1 MSPIAL
7 LPRCR
12 LSLPILLATLGL
24 LIQPAQAASLVLE
37 DIRFSEVAGDFTITG
52 GERTR
57 DALRLFQD
65 VTGPNVDL
73 FMSIEGL
80 LSTGYFGFRLET
92 VVTNRTNTPW
102 IFYDHEL
109 QERFG
114 VASPEEDGL
123 SFAQQFASVRPT
135 SNAFSRVDEVTDVRD
150 FVNYSGGVV
159 NPNETVT
166 FRYFVLDNAPNDLF
180 FLRQRPNFASGGVG
194 TVEVPPIVETPT
206 PVVVS
211 PPPAPV
217 VVPQPP
223 APVVEVPPVP
233 SEPVPTVEVPPTPS
247 EPVPTIEPEPNPIAT
262 VPEPGI
268 SLISIGLVGWL
279 GTKLRR
285 RKFL

>member
-12 LSLPILLATLGL
+12 LSLPTALATLGL

-109 QERFG
+109 QEQFG

-135 SNAFSRVDEVTDVRD
+135 SNAFSNVDEVTDVRD

-194 TVEVPPIVETPT
+194 TVEVPPVVETPAPVVVSPPPVVSNPPT

-211 PPPAPV
+211 PPV
-217 VVPQPP
+217 VDIPP
-223 APVVEVPPVP
+223 EPSDPVP
-233 SEPVPTVEVPPTPS
+233 IESDPTP
-247 EPVPTIEPEPNPIAT
+247 AT
-262 VPEPGI
+262 SVPEPGV
-268 SLISIGLVGWL
+268 SLISIGLMGWL
-279 GTKLRR
+279 GTKLWR